1 MFYFR
6 RRSQRKSKQLPEEKK
21 IEKEEPVREYKVR
34 DLVTNIQIYIHWT
47 FLLRI
52 MKEPLQVSFEKNS
65 FDV

>member
-34 DLVTNIQIYIHWT
+34 DLVTNIQIYIH
-47 FLLRI
+47 
-52 MKEPLQVSFEKNS
+52 
-65 FDV
+65 